1 MRAYLAELV
10 DKAATPLAG
19 RNIAREYLQARILN
33 SFQQQGAFIP
43 LAFLGGTALRFLYRI
58 NRFSEDL
65 DFSLEGKAKDF
76 QLDDYLT
83 RLETDLS
90 AEGYPVEIKAKFD
103 RAAQSA
109 LVRFPGLLYAIG
121 LSQYENEII
130 SIKIEVDTN
139 PPAGAGLTITTI
151 RQYATLRIQHHDQAS
166 LLAGKMHVVLQRRF
180 DKGRDMYDLL
190 WYFSDRTW
198 PQPNLVMLNNALTQT
213 GWEGE
218 KFTQDNWKTLLLEK
232 LRTVQWSQIRN
243 DVRPFVESTENIQLL
258 TLATFENLLDE
269 T

>member
-1 MRAYLAELV
+1 M
-10 DKAATPLAG
+10 
-19 RNIAREYLQARILN
+19 
-33 SFQQQGAFIP
+33 
-43 LAFLGGTALRFLYRI
+43 
-58 NRFSEDL
+58 
-65 DFSLEGKAKDF
+65 
-76 QLDDYLT
+76 
-83 RLETDLS
+83 
-90 AEGYPVEIKAKFD
+90 
-103 RAAQSA
+103 
-109 LVRFPGLLYAIG
+109 
-121 LSQYENEII
+121 
-130 SIKIEVDTN
+130 
-139 PPAGAGLTITTI
+139 AGAGLTITTI